1 MNASSPAWGEGS
13 KFYLPNEDTAVVRM
27 ALRLF
32 RARVRRPV
40 FVGGSGMALLEGASV
55 LARPESITFVDLADF
70 QLDYF
75 LCLLRAIEQTSSP
88 AQLREWFSGQVYPEL
103 CHHFAQ
109 RGLEISCGQV
119 LQALLRRFG
128 VDFFFKE
135 TALARVR
142 RLLPHIES
150 ERCGI
155 VSHLARSGTRHDFIY
170 LSNVPDY
177 LPEAELD
184 ALAAACA
191 RHEAPVYL
199 LLTSACAD
207 ARRAAAAFAQAG
219 FAEHPVTGQLNA
231 RNRGLGSPS
240 LVNAWNRPG
249 RIHLYVPNQ
258 CRGIHA

>member
-1 MNASSPAWGEGS
+1 MNAAAPSWGEGS
-13 KFYLPNEDTAVVRM
+13 RFYLPNEDTAVLRM

-32 RARVRRPV
+32 RTRVRRPV

-55 LARPESITFVDLADF
+55 LAWPEAVTFVDLADF

-75 LCLLRAIEQTSSP
+75 LCLLRAIDRTRSP
-88 AQLREWFSGQVYPEL
+88 AELRDWFATRVFPEL
-103 CHHFAQ
+103 RRHFAQ
-109 RGLEISCGQV
+109 RGLEIGCGQV
-119 LQALLRRFG
+119 MKALLLRFG
-128 VDFFFKE
+128 VEFLFKE
-135 TALARVR
+135 ASLARVR
-142 RLLPHIES
+142 GLLPRIES

-155 VSHLARSGTRHDFIY
+155 ASHLARSGSRHDFIY

-207 ARRAAAAFAQAG
+207 AGRAAAAFAQAG

-231 RNRGLGSPS
+231 RNRGLGAPN

-249 RIHLYVPNQ
+249 RIHLYVPNPF
-258 CRGIHA
+258 RGATA